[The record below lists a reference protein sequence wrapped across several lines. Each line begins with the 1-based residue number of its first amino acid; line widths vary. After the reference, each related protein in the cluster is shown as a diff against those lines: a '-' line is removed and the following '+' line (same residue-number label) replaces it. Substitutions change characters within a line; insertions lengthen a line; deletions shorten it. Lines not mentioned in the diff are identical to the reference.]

1 MGKVLVTGA
10 ASGIGEET
18 ARYLKDKGYLVT
30 GADMSERDG
39 VEKLDVTKEDSWY
52 EIFDRHGPFKS
63 LVNCAGIR
71 TRSMIVDTSVGE
83 FEKHLNVNVTGTWL
97 GIREMFRQGN
107 SDEPRSI
114 VNIASVNSVIAV
126 ASQAH
131 YVASKG
137 AIASL
142 TKAAALEGSEIGIR
156 VNAIA
161 PGPIRTPMTKERLAD
176 PEQVQW
182 LEGRVPMGRFG
193 EPVEIATTV
202 EYLITEA
209 SSYVTGTVIFVDGGW
224 TANGA

>member
-142 TKAAALEGSEIGIR
+142 TKAAALEGSEIGVR

-176 PEQVQW
+176 PQQVQW

>member
-1 MGKVLVTGA
+1 VGKVLVTGA

-30 GADMSERDG
+30 GADMSESDG

>member
-142 TKAAALEGSEIGIR
+142 TKAAALEGSEIGVR

>member
-30 GADMSERDG
+30 GADMSESDG

>member
-30 GADMSERDG
+30 GADMSESDG

-142 TKAAALEGSEIGIR
+142 TKAAALEGSEIGVR